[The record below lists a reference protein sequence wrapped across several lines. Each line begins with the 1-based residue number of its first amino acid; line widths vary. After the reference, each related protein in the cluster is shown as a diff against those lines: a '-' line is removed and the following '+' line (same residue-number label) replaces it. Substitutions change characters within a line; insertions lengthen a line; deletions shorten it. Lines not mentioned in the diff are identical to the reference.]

1 MTFMAGALATVITGC
16 KDDHFDLNS
25 DVAGTQTIW
34 QNIKSN
40 PDLSQYADILQS
52 VYYSMTDEKT
62 SSETYADFLNGDQTL
77 TVWAP
82 LNGQFDYTY
91 YKGLLGTGIRDNI
104 YKVEKELIRNNMTRF
119 SYVLNG
125 QDSVKLELFNDKAA
139 WLNYNR
145 ATLQG
150 RKITTPN
157 IAASNGVLHII
168 ETPVTYQPNLY
179 EYMASRPDLDSLNNF
194 IKGFQKLEFNE
205 YASTQGPTINGEVTW
220 VDSITYVSNNYTN
233 LYMDAYLN
241 REDSNYVM
249 IMPTNTAWDAILAK
263 TKKYYT
269 FKREYNQTIH
279 TQTELG
285 NDTTYAAKT
294 TFTQEELDSIQNL
307 YSKNAIC
314 QDLTFNA
321 NWQYEGIPITSI
333 QDIRNLDT
341 RRDSLQSTAGTKFKK
356 AGSVDGTSRNNPAV
370 EVESFAEM
378 FGNEA
383 PVETSNGY
391 AYIVN
396 EWKLP
401 SEVYAPVIDKDARLS
416 LEYSDNNCNASD
428 LTWTIEY
435 PSFINQDEGTTIQ
448 VDSVYKYN
456 YLQMSAK
463 TSNTHPGA
471 YFKIP
476 NVLSATYD
484 IFVVIGY
491 NLADNKPNKFR
502 AWLAYD
508 REDDRIDIERKNSTA
523 KNNDAILKN
532 PNEDAVDVDG
542 VTSLYN
548 GNFFVNRGIRPS
560 IKNGKLNA
568 ELTDT
573 ICLARDFTF
582 PICYH
587 GLKDAYPTLF
597 LQSSFT
603 SSQKDKYSRNI
614 WVNAIILKPKDN

>member
-1 MTFMAGALATVITGC
+1 MTFMAGALTTAFTGC
-16 KDDHFDLNS
+16 KDDHFDVNP
-25 DVAGTQTIW
+25 DVVGTHTIW
-34 QNIKSN
+34 QNIQNN

-52 VYYSMTDEKT
+52 VYYSPTEEKT

-82 LNGQFDYTY
+82 LNNKFDYAY
-91 YKGLLGTGIRDNI
+91 YKGLLNTGNRDSI

-119 SYVLNG
+119 SHVLNG
-125 QDSVKLELFNDKAA
+125 QDSVKLDLFNEKAA
-139 WLNYNR
+139 WLNFNQ

-168 ETPVTYQPNLY
+168 ETPVAYQPNLY
-179 EYMASRPDLDSLNNF
+179 EYMASRPDLDSLNRF

-205 YASTQGPTINGEVTW
+205 SASTQGPTINGEVTW
-220 VDSITYVSNNYTN
+220 VDSITYVSNDYTR

-263 TKKYYT
+263 TKKFYT
-269 FKREYNQTIH
+269 FKQEYVQTIH

-285 NDTTYAAKT
+285 NDTTYEAKN
-294 TFTQEELDSIQNL
+294 TFSQAELDSLNNL

-314 QDLTFNA
+314 QDLVFNA

-333 QDIRNLDT
+333 QDIRNLDA
-341 RRDSLQSTAGTKFKK
+341 RNDSLRSTARTKFKK
-356 AGSVDGTSRNNPAV
+356 AGTLDETNKGDLSV
-370 EVESFAEM
+370 EVNSFAEM
-378 FGNEA
+378 FGNAE

-401 SEVYAPVIDKDARLS
+401 SEVYAPVIDRSAVNS
-416 LEYSDNNCNASD
+416 LEYSDNNCNASE
-428 LTWTIEY
+428 LSSTIEY
-435 PSFINQDEGTTIQ
+435 PSFVVDEEGTTVRI
-448 VDSVYKYN
+448 DSIYKYN
-456 YLQMSAK
+456 YLRMQAK
-463 TSNTHPGA
+463 TNNTHPGA
-471 YFKIP
+471 YFRIP
-476 NVLSATYD
+476 GVLSATYD

-491 NLADNKPNKFR
+491 NRQDMKPNKFR

-508 REDDRIDIERKNSTA
+508 RETDRVNIERPNSTA

-532 PNEDAVDVDG
+532 PNEDAVDAKG
-542 VTSLYN
+542 ASIYN
-548 GNFFVNRGIRPS
+548 GNFFVNREIWLNN
-560 IKNGKLNA
+560 KNGKLNA

-582 PICYH
+582 PICYQ
-587 GLKDAYPTLF
+587 GLADAYPTLF

-603 SSQKDKYSRNI
+603 SGEKDIYSRNI
-614 WVNAIILKPKDN
+614 WVNAIILRPKDN